1 MICLSK
7 IALEEMIRILD
18 ESSEL
23 IVAVKEIQR
32 TLTYILDETIA
43 NKARIE
49 VLERKSLTYI
59 KNYVKELKKLLRDL
73 ENNVQS
79 LIEQVDGIHR
89 KILKEIL
96 RVGKAIESFE

>member
-1 MICLSK
+1 VICLSK

-49 VLERKSLTYI
+49 VFERKSLTYI

>member
-49 VLERKSLTYI
+49 VFERKSLTYI

>member
-1 MICLSK
+1 LSK

>member
-1 MICLSK
+1 VICLSK